1 MPASVE
7 SEKQNTKHS
16 KVHGWQ
22 QFYEQILGLLVIS
35 PLLLAS
41 CILFLLLAIGTLG
54 YVLIE
59 GWSVSDSLFMIVITL
74 STIGYGEVRPLSEG
88 GRLFTIALIIV
99 GVVGLKLNSNRQDA
113 SIEHQEK
120 IEEAA
125 EDDIGSAS
133 IDDLEPAVDEHVAHC
148 VS

>member
-1 MPASVE
+1 MTVKAQTQLLGPPAPLRNSIEEVKAPRRIALGSLRLTE
-7 SEKQNTKHS
+7 L
-16 KVHGWQ
+16 
-22 QFYEQILGLLVIS
+22 FDEQATLMKFLCIS
-35 PLLLAS
+35 
-41 CILFLLLAIGTLG
+41 
-54 YVLIE
+54 
-59 GWSVSDSLFMIVITL
+59 
-74 STIGYGEVRPLSEG
+74 
-88 GRLFTIALIIV
+88 LIIV